1 MKKGKFKQGYQDFKR
16 HIRQEKVTFYI
27 YIILRAFVLLTMV
40 AQIFNRNFENVFL
53 CILTLVLLML
63 PSMFEMR
70 FKIDLPNAMEIIIML
85 FIFAAEI
92 LGEINEYYII
102 FPFWDTMLHTING
115 FLAAAIGFSLV
126 DILNRTEKLKFDLS
140 PAFVSLVGFC
150 FSMTI
155 GVIWE
160 FFEYGVDKFLGF
172 DMQKDTVIHS
182 IRTVLLDPAGGNKVF
197 VIENINEVIINGKEL
212 GLGGYIDIGLI
223 DTMQDL
229 WVNFIGAAVF
239 SIIGYFYIKS
249 RGKNNMAEF
258 FLLRR
263 SKKKVD

>member
-1 MKKGKFKQGYQDFKR
+1 MRNNKFREARKAFNR
-16 HIRQEKVTFYI
+16 HIRKEKMTFYI
-27 YIILRAFVLLTMV
+27 YFVLRALVLLTMI
-40 AQIFNRNFENVFL
+40 AQIYNRNFENVFL

-63 PSMFEMR
+63 PSIFEMQ
-70 FKIDLPNAMEIIIML
+70 FKIDLPNAMEVIIML

-155 GVIWE
+155 GVLWE

-172 DMQKDTVIHS
+172 DMQKDTVINS

-197 VIENINEVIINGKEL
+197 VINNINEVIINGQEL
-212 GLGGYIDIGLI
+212 GVGGYIDIGLI
-223 DTMQDL
+223 DTMLDL

-239 SIIGYFYIKS
+239 SVIGYFYIKS
-249 RGKNNMAEF
+249 RGKNKMAEH
-258 FLLRR
+258 FLPRR
-263 SKKKVD
+263 IRKK

>member
-1 MKKGKFKQGYQDFKR
+1 MMKKGKMKEAYKAFDR
-16 HIRQEKVTFYI
+16 HIRKEKITFYS
-27 YIILRAFVLLTMV
+27 YFVLRMLVLVTMV

-63 PSMFEMR
+63 PSAFEMN

-140 PAFVSLVGFC
+140 PAFVSSVGFC

-155 GVIWE
+155 GVVWE

-172 DMQKDTVIHS
+172 DMQKDTVIDS

-197 VIENINEVIINGKEL
+197 VIDNINEVIINGQSL
-212 GLGGYIDIGLI
+212 GLSGYIDIGLI

-239 SIIGYFYIKS
+239 SVIGYFYIKS
-249 RGKNNMAEF
+249 RGKNKMAEH
-258 FLLRR
+258 FLPRR
-263 SKKKVD
+263 VKKK